1 MNDKLVVFYFDGI
14 RSAVAHTIAIEPAFF
29 DIINQNGFPADTFR
43 IGAPI
48 TVQRASLHKN
58 ERPASGTIVNGKPL
72 YVEDIGFQLHFN
84 SS

>member
-1 MNDKLVVFYFDGI
+1 MNNKPVIFYFDGVK
-14 RSAVAHTIAIEPAFF
+14 SAVTYAIAIEPAFF
-29 DIINQNGFPADTFR
+29 NIINQNGFPADAFR